1 MQVKYL
7 VGVHL
12 DVCYRLLREYRQG
25 FAKLLERDVILQ
37 KILPCVKDLSADT
50 SQHVRAALASQ
61 ISGLAPL
68 LGKEA
73 TTEHLLP
80 LFLHLLKDEFPD
92 VRLNIIGKIEQVND
106 VIGVEQLSQS
116 LLPAITEL
124 ADDKQWRVRQAIIEY
139 IPLLATQL
147 GKSFFDEQLGNLCM
161 SWLGDN
167 VYSIREAA
175 TVNLKRLT
183 EVFGVEWAKSAIVP
197 KVVAMGSHSN
207 YLYRM
212 TTVLCLTVGHTSIV
226 AGLDL

>member
-1 MQVKYL
+1 
-7 VGVHL
+7 
-12 DVCYRLLREYRQG
+12 
-25 FAKLLERDVILQ
+25 
-37 KILPCVKDLSADT
+37 
-50 SQHVRAALASQ
+50 VRAALAKQ

-68 LGKEA
+68 FGKEA

-80 LFLHLLKDEFPD
+80 LFLHLLKDDFPD
-92 VRLNIIGKIEQVND
+92 VRLNIIGKIEQVNE
-106 VIGVEQLSQS
+106 VIGIDLLSQS

-139 IPLLATQL
+139 IPLLAIQL
-147 GKSFFDEQLGNLCM
+147 GQSFFDEQLGNLCM

-183 EVFGVEWAKSAIVP
+183 EIFGVSWAQNTILP
-197 KVVAMGSHSN
+197 KIVAMAGHSN

-212 TTVLCLTVGHTSIV
+212 TTVLCLTVGTALPRIS
-226 AGLDL
+226 